1 MNDVRGGAERAG
13 AEQSDADRR
22 GTPSLKES
30 FVRLSFESAGFAPN
44 VLAAYRRL
52 LREAHSVLDDSGIPA
67 DGRRAWIVPGRIEVL
82 GKHVDYAGGRSLL
95 CSVQRGIVVVAR
107 RRDDRTLTMRDA
119 RRRETLSIAFDD
131 PTTAS
136 FPWSVYPLT
145 VLQRLRMNFGDTVC
159 GADIALASN
168 LPPAAGVSSSSA
180 LTVGLTLALSAL
192 SDLAERPE
200 WLASIPDR
208 PSLAGYVGAL
218 ENGIAFRDLP
228 GERGV
233 GTMGGAQ
240 DQTAIL
246 CCAPGQLDVFAWSP
260 VRHERTVPWTH
271 GFSFVIGVSGVVAAK
286 TGAAKE
292 RYNRAAR
299 TAQRLL
305 EAWNR
310 VGSGEARSLAEAFTE
325 SAGTAWPTAIPA
337 ALIEAAEVA
346 ANGEFTA
353 AHLGARL
360 QQFFDESYRF
370 VPAAADALARHAL
383 VEFGEVVAGSQHG
396 AERALENQI
405 AETISLVR
413 IAREQGAVAASAF
426 GAGFGG
432 SVWAMVRTS
441 QVDSFTAHWR
451 ELYTAAHRTA
461 SRRAQ
466 FFVTEPGAPA
476 FELIGD

>member
-1 MNDVRGGAERAG
+1 MNDA
-13 AEQSDADRR
+13 
-22 GTPSLKES
+22 PSLDEP
-30 FVRLSFESAGFAPN
+30 FVRMSFESVGFAPL

-52 LREAHSVLDDSGIPA
+52 LREAHGVLDYNGVPA
-67 DGRRAWIVPGRIEVL
+67 DGRRVWIVPGRIEVL

-107 RRDDRTLTMRDA
+107 ARGDRTLTMRDA
-119 RRRETLSIAFDD
+119 RRRETFSTAFDD
-131 PTTAS
+131 PTPAS

-145 VLQRLRMNFGDTVC
+145 VLQRLRLNFGDMVR

-180 LTVGLTLALSAL
+180 LTVGLTLALAAL
-192 SDLAERPE
+192 SDLAQHPA
-200 WLASIPDR
+200 WQASIPDR
-208 PSLAGYVGAL
+208 PALAGYIGAL

-260 VRHERTVPWTH
+260 VRHERTVPWTE
-271 GFSFVIGVSGVVAAK
+271 GFSFVIGVSGVIAAK
-286 TGAAKE
+286 TGAAKD

-305 EAWNR
+305 EAWNQ
-310 VGSGEARSLAEAFTE
+310 VGNGEARSLAEAFTE
-325 SAGTAWPTAIPA
+325 ASGTASPTAVPPA
-337 ALIEAAEVA
+337 LVDA
-346 ANGEFTA
+346 ANAGANEEFSA
-353 AHLGARL
+353 AHLTGRL

-383 VEFGEVVAGSQHG
+383 LEFGEVVAGSQQG

-413 IAREQGAVAASAF
+413 IARDEGAVAASAF

-432 SVWAMVRTS
+432 SVWAMVRSS
-441 QVDSFTAHWR
+441 QADSFIARWR
-451 ELYTAAHRTA
+451 ELYTEAHRGA
-461 SRRAQ
+461 SRRSQ
-466 FFVTEPGAPA
+466 FFLTEPSAPA
-476 FELIGD
+476 FELLGG